1 VAAAV
6 GLQLEWGGYEGTV
19 TEVAGDSVTLEVGRS
34 TMSVALGSTVSVG
47 GRRVKLGPPGRA
59 AGGARGP
66 RIGSAEAP
74 SANPALFDALKSWRS
89 TRSKADGMPAYVV
102 AKDATLEAIAQLAP
116 TTLQALLTVDGI
128 GPAKLDRYGDEILAV
143 VDEHSSPS

>member
-1 VAAAV
+1 MPPAK
-6 GLQLEWGGYEGTV
+6 
-19 TEVAGDSVTLEVGRS
+19 
-34 TMSVALGSTVSVG
+34 GSTSA
-47 GRRVKLGPPGRA
+47 K
-59 AGGARGP
+59 GP

-74 SANPALFDALKSWRS
+74 SANPALFDALKAWRT

-116 TTLQALLTVDGI
+116 TSLADLLTVDGI

-143 VDEHSSPS
+143 VDEHST